1 MFKLLIFVL
10 FFLVQGNVSGDSTP
24 DSKYIE
30 NLVLSMQ
37 TDIQKLLEENQLMKN
52 ENLSLKNRI
61 EILEETKIAF
71 AASRTYKLS
80 EQGEESYLIVGQG
93 DLIYDYLELN
103 DGNAFDQMTG
113 IFKAPLSG
121 SYHFSL
127 TGVCSICIV
136 NVMKNGQVYN
146 ENQIV
151 QFGDNNFDINNI
163 AYSMSMELKEGDEIN
178 VQVNFG
184 NVVVG
189 LFDYEDCN
197 CILVSTPINFS
208 GFLI

>member
-10 FFLVQGNVSGDSTP
+10 FFLVQGNVSGDTIP

-37 TDIQKLLEENQLMKN
+37 ADFQKLLEENQLMKN
-52 ENLSLKNRI
+52 ENLALKNRI

-80 EQGEESYLIVGQG
+80 EQGEESELIVGQG

-121 SYHFSL
+121 SYHFTL
-127 TGVCSICIV
+127 TGVCGSPCIL

-151 QFGDNNFDINNI
+151 QFRDFNNI

-178 VQVNFG
+178 VQVNYG

-189 LFDYEDCN
+189 QFDYEDCN
-197 CILVSTPINFS
+197 CIYVSTPINFS